1 MTAPRLVIDPALFAA
16 GAVSEETRTFNAAL
30 RERMQGPGIEE
41 IGIEA
46 VRSGRLIPKAP
57 RLDRAIDRMIPGPD
71 GSPLGIRVV
80 VPEDPVGAYLHLHMG
95 GLVFG
100 GADEQDERLAQIAD
114 RTGLAA
120 VSVEYRLAPEHP
132 WPAAWDDAEA
142 AASWLAENVRSEFGG
157 DRLAIG
163 GESAGATLAVPTLV
177 RMRDRHGFTGFH
189 AAALTYG
196 NYDTTGSPSNRRNG
210 GDGMII
216 READIGFCTR
226 CYAPDPAT
234 RRDPDMSAIH
244 AELHDLPPALFT
256 VGTLDCFLDDSL
268 FMAARWAA
276 AGNHAELAVWPGAVH
291 GFTAFPYSL
300 AEEANGRIDAFLK
313 RQVGLN
319 PRRGPEATC

>member
-1 MTAPRLVIDPALFAA
+1 MNRPAVVIDPALFAPE
-16 GAVSEETRTFNAAL
+16 AVSAETRAFNAAMG
-30 RERMQGPGIEE
+30 ERFSGPGIEE

-46 VRSGRLIPKAP
+46 VRAGRLIPRAP
-57 RLDRAIDRMIPGPD
+57 RSDRGIDWEIPGTDGASLGLRVIAPD
-71 GSPLGIRVV
+71 NPT
-80 VPEDPVGAYLHLHMG
+80 GAYLHLHMG

-100 GADEQDERLAQIAD
+100 GADHQDERLAQIAD

-142 AASWLAENVRSEFGG
+142 AALWLAKNVAAEFGG
-157 DRLAIG
+157 DRMAIG

-177 RMRDRHGFTGFH
+177 RLRERHGFTGFD
-189 AAALTYG
+189 AAALTFG
-196 NYDTTGSPSNRRNG
+196 NYDTSGSPSNHWNG

-216 READIGFCTR
+216 READIAFCTR

-234 RRDPDMSAIH
+234 RRDPDMSSIYAD
-244 AELHDLPPALFT
+244 LRDLPPALFT

-276 AGNHAELAVWPGAVH
+276 AGNHAELAVYPGAVH
-291 GFTAFPYSL
+291 GFTAFPYAL
-300 AEEANGRIDAFLK
+300 ADEANARIDAFLK
-313 RQVGLN
+313 RQTG
-319 PRRGPEATC
+319 G